1 MTSKIKILP
10 LDVLLLIIDYL
21 DSPTMMD
28 CRQVSRS
35 WLDVVDG
42 NRSLWNYF
50 QVKNKDPIHLLSML
64 KLFAQRSGDTIK
76 AFHLDQKP
84 RESFL
89 KSEELPDQVEAEAMG
104 ILEVLLR
111 SKDSLKAWYSILF
124 GWDSI
129 YQSIFFVNL
138 SEFKNLKAFSEDGIL
153 VLHPGIWT
161 LTNEDKANHQRQSN
175 KYLVSSRP
183 FPNPSLNTLRRSL
196 SLGMGPLLKDS
207 ALTLKHLKLDWRNFT
222 QSNVIFP
229 ALELMELFRIKSSIP
244 EERFYPNLI
253 SLVLTL
259 DADKKKFTFP
269 DHLPSSL
276 KAIYLETPLDEPRGR
291 AFTRGSFNIFK
302 KFYPNLIRLELGSG
316 IEFYPDELLK
326 MLKARKAAEKKGV
339 EVDGI
344 EMKSIEKLTMDL
356 TQFDETAL
364 AKFRELVPKVVNT
377 RRG

>member
-1 MTSKIKILP
+1 
-10 LDVLLLIIDYL
+10 
-21 DSPTMMD
+21 MMD

-244 EERFYPNLI
+244 EERFYPNLL